1 MEPVQLENIWKE
13 FDKKITEKTR
23 VNKEILR
30 RILLSK
36 PRRRF
41 NWIIFHAMF
50 KIAAPYII
58 FILYLVSEIR
68 FQVCASFYI
77 GLTIYLTLVI
87 FAHVWDIRYLMLI
100 RKVDFAMPVL
110 TIKKIITEIE
120 KLKIYITKVTML
132 LSPVALGAFLLIIMR
147 DGLIISLDVAS
158 ILPLLMI
165 VVGYFLSIYF
175 VLKSPIFSQI
185 KKLNRE
191 IDEILALEEE

>member
-1 MEPVQLENIWKE
+1 MENIWKE
-13 FDKKITEKTR
+13 FDKKITENTR
-23 VNKEILR
+23 INKEILR
-30 RILLSK
+30 RMLLSK

-50 KIAAPYII
+50 RIAAPYII
-58 FILYLVSEIR
+58 FILYLVSDIR
-68 FQVCASFYI
+68 FQVSVSFYI
-77 GLTIYLTLVI
+77 GLTTFLSLVI
-87 FAHVWDIRYLMLI
+87 IAHVWDIKYFILI

-110 TIKKIITEIE
+110 SVKKIIAEIE

-132 LSPVALGAFLLIIMR
+132 LSPMALGAFLLMIVR
-147 DGLIISLDVAS
+147 DGLIISFDVAS

-175 VLKSPIFSQI
+175 VFKSPIFSQI

-191 IDEILALEEE
+191 IDEILALEKE

>member
-1 MEPVQLENIWKE
+1 MENIWKE
-13 FDKKITEKTR
+13 FDKKITENTR
-23 VNKEILR
+23 INREILK

-36 PRRRF
+36 PKRRF

-58 FILYLVSEIR
+58 IILYLVSDIR
-68 FQVCASFYI
+68 FQVSARFYI
-77 GLTIYLTLVI
+77 GLTIFLTLVI
-87 FAHVWDIRYLMLI
+87 IAHVWDIKYLTLI
-100 RKVDFAMPVL
+100 RQVDFAMPVL
-110 TIKKIITEIE
+110 SIKKIIAEIE

-132 LSPVALGAFLLIIMR
+132 LSPIALGAFLLMIIR

-158 ILPLLMI
+158 ILLLLMI
-165 VVGYFLSIYF
+165 VMGYFLSIYF

-191 IDEILALEEE
+191 IDEILALENE